1 MNTTMIFGFYKDGE
15 FLGLVSNPLLWNEL
29 IL

>member
-15 FLGLVSNPLLWNEL
+15 FLGRVSNPLLWN
-29 IL
+29 